1 MDTAARIATLYQ
13 QIEQIQAEGEVAAPN
28 TWISS
33 FVVPKANGKHYTYY
47 RLMEVAPKSN
57 SSGKQRA
64 AKMKRYLGTA
74 KSPKYKRAVGAIA
87 RRNQI
92 QVLTKQIKQLEAF
105 SLKEEKQTAAAV
117 PVRERVSGGN
127 LKKPIT
133 QPPLTNQPTPRE
145 WQQLQQELNRLN
157 EHTQQ
162 LIEALNQERAHRK
175 AITQEIASLKAALG
189 K

>member
-13 QIEQIQAEGEVAAPN
+13 QIEQIEAEGEVAAAN

-47 RLMEVAPKSN
+47 RLMEAAPKSN
-57 SSGKQRA
+57 SSGKQGV
-64 AKMKRYLGTA
+64 AKMKCYLGTA
-74 KSPKYKRAVGAIA
+74 KSPKYKRAKIAIA

-92 QVLTKQIKQLEAF
+92 QLLTKQIKQLEALA
-105 SLKEEKQTAAAV
+105 LKEENQAAAALS
-117 PVRERVSGGN
+117 VRERVSGGN

-162 LIEALNQERAHRK
+162 LVEALNQERAHRK

>member
-1 MDTAARIATLYQ
+1 MDIAARIATLYQ
-13 QIEQIQAEGEVAAPN
+13 QIEQIEAEGEVAASN

-33 FVVPKANGKHYTYY
+33 FVVPKPNGKHYTYY
-47 RLMEVAPKSN
+47 RLMEAAPKSN

-64 AKMKRYLGTA
+64 VKMKRYLGSA
-74 KSPKYKRAVGAIA
+74 KSPKYKRVQAAIA

-92 QVLTKQIKQLEAF
+92 QVLTKQIKQLEALA
-105 SLKEEKQTAAAV
+105 LKEEKQIAAATATL
-117 PVRERVSGGN
+117 ERVSGGN
-127 LKKPIT
+127 LEKSSI

-145 WQQLQQELNRLN
+145 WQQLQQQLNRLN
-157 EHTQQ
+157 EYTQQ
-162 LIEALNQERAHRK
+162 LVEALNQERAHRK

>member
-1 MDTAARIATLYQ
+1 MDISARIAILYQ
-13 QIEQIQAEGEVAAPN
+13 QIEQIEAQGEVAAPN

-47 RLMEVAPKSN
+47 RLMEAAPKSN
-57 SSGKQRA
+57 SSGKQGV
-64 AKMKRYLGTA
+64 AKMKCYLGTA
-74 KSPKYKRAVGAIA
+74 KSPKYKCAKVAIA

-92 QVLTKQIKQLEAF
+92 QILTKQIKQLQALA
-105 SLKEEKQTAAAV
+105 LKEEKQIASATAA
-117 PVRERVSGGN
+117 PERVSGGN
-127 LKKPIT
+127 LAKSSI
-133 QPPLTNQPTPRE
+133 QPPLTNQPAPRE

>member
-1 MDTAARIATLYQ
+1 MNTAALYQ
-13 QIEQIQAEGEVAAPN
+13 QIEQIQAEGEVAAAN

-47 RLMEVAPKSN
+47 RLMEAAPKSN
-57 SSGKQRA
+57 SSGKQGV
-64 AKMKRYLGTA
+64 AKMKCYLGTA
-74 KSPKYKRAVGAIA
+74 KSPKYKRAVAEIV

-92 QVLTKQIKQLEAF
+92 QVLTKQIKQLEALA
-105 SLKEEKQTAAAV
+105 LKEEKQIASATATL
-117 PVRERVSGGN
+117 ERVSGGN
-127 LKKPIT
+127 LEKSIT